1 MLIYLWILLPCCI
14 VDNIQNLCS
23 NELMWQKDNK
33 QKMDSSMEDEKQ
45 KTEKEFLEIIFSLMA
60 KFLFFCCCFDLSL
73 FVCLLACFFILCV
86 LFLY

>member
-1 MLIYLWILLPCCI
+1 MDITCIYI

-33 QKMDSSMEDEKQ
+33 QKTDSEDNTTKK

-60 KFLFFCCCFDLSL
+60 KFFCFDLSL
-73 FVCLLACFFILCV
+73 FVCFFCVRYFFIN
-86 LFLY
+86 YSP